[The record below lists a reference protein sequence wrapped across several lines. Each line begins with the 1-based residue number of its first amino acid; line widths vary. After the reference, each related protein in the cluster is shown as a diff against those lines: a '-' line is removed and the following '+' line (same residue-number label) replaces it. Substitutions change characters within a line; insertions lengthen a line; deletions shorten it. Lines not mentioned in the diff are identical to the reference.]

1 MDAVLSSD
9 KPEHPHVVR
18 EVIARMAN
26 QRVEATGWGVIQL
39 IVPLIVAVALGVGGF
54 VTSIVFDG
62 QDKNESRIETN
73 RLESEKRDATI
84 TDRISR
90 IEVGQE
96 VLKSRFEA
104 VEKKQDKTLDSL
116 DLIAERLEAP
126 N

>member
-54 VTSIVFDG
+54 VTSMVFDC